1 MFLSFLGKTYR
12 VLTIIA
18 EVLIAHFVLF
28 VMMEQAKVEPE
39 IISTTYSIL
48 FDVMLSIEVLNI
60 IFALLKT
67 KRTVI
72 LQFFKGLSVLLL
84 NVLSV
89 VSAETQIA
97 LYMVNNDIYKYTL
110 ILPPVLGIVMVLT
123 IILFDILDRVCM

>member
-12 VLTIIA
+12 VLMIIA

-39 IISTTYSIL
+39 IISDTYSIL

-67 KRTVI
+67 KGTVI

-97 LYMVNNDIYKYTL
+97 LYMVDNDIYKYTL